1 MLTDAQLETGIA
13 AMLAGIDAPPASVT
27 AIRRYMLLQQQSAS
41 GRRRRIQFPALA
53 AAAAAVALIL
63 LPVLAPAIVQSLE
76 ARYRAALQALGGIA
90 PPSPPKAVLSTLKS
104 QPETLASAQKRVS
117 FTIFPPVGLPRD
129 IVSTTIRTVSTGT
142 YTPATHSWK
151 TGPMEVQFFYRRS
164 GGREFVLIADPYD
177 PNGEKPSKY
186 IFDAD
191 GRDAKGRPVLIK
203 HENFAW
209 HNGDQLMTVTA
220 GPDLTAAEIR
230 NIKSAMHGL
239 PVAQRTLHS
248 PLTPKTMRLRV
259 LVRP

>member
-1 MLTDAQLETGIA
+1 MLTDAQLKTGIA
-13 AMLAGIDAPPASVT
+13 AMLAGIDAPPAPVT
-27 AIRRYMLLQQQSAS
+27 AIRRHMLLQQQAAS

-90 PPSPPKAVLSTLKS
+90 PPSPPKNVLSTLKS
-104 QPETLASAQKRVS
+104 QPATLASAQKRVS

-129 IVSTTIRTVSTGT
+129 IVSTTIRTVPTGT
-142 YTPATHSWK
+142 YTPAAHSWK

-177 PNGEKPSKY
+177 PNERPPKY
-186 IFDAD
+186 IFETGAPDAH
-191 GRDAKGRPVLIK
+191 GRPVLIK

-239 PVAQRTLHS
+239 PVAQRALHS
-248 PLTPKTMRLRV
+248 PFTPKTMRLRV
-259 LVRP
+259 LVKP